1 MKKIFVLLTMA
12 LLCACTQ
19 DLTEQGVSVESAS
32 PQSKVIRMEDVA
44 TVQGSL
50 LVKFNE
56 EVIERVEAGVSRSE
70 STRSGI
76 DAFDVVLD
84 EVGVTQLQRLF
95 PVDVRS
101 EEKARAAGL
110 HRWYEVVFD
119 ESADVDVV
127 ANTLAEVAEVTNVQI
142 MSRYMSLAQDS
153 MPVVMGNGA
162 AAASATR
169 ADKITGS
176 PYPAFNDP
184 GLARQWHY
192 INTGNTSIYSG
203 IRQGADVNCL
213 EAWPITAGDP
223 RVIVAIIDNFV
234 KYDHPDLAANMW
246 VNVLEKNGRP
256 GVDDDG
262 NGYADDVYGWNFFN
276 NRALNSDE
284 NYAGTDH
291 GTHVAGTVAAVNNN
305 GIGGCG
311 VAGGTGKGDG
321 ARLMGCQIFFQKK
334 YNGNSWT
341 SASTTAAN
349 IAKAFKYAADNGAS
363 IAQCSYGSQS
373 EDGVPKY
380 MNDGAYVATN
390 TAEHEAIE
398 YFIEHGGCDALS
410 GGLVVFA
417 SGNEAMSSSCY
428 PGAYR
433 NYISVT
439 AMSCDFTPAYYTNY
453 GQGVNICAPG
463 GDYLQSY
470 GDLGY
475 GEVPANNLLASSIY
489 STGYNSSTIDADGYN
504 YNNGTSMACP
514 HVSGVAALGL
524 AHALAL
530 GKKFTVEEYK
540 TILLTSVNNI
550 DRYCSGSKKTLGEN
564 NYIVDMPLKDYQT
577 RMGTGYIDAFR
588 VLMNVE
594 GTPCVP
600 VRIGSQQAVDI
611 SQQVGDGVAK
621 YTFVDEGVSIS
632 EADMEKLGIKDK
644 PTISKTGRLT
654 IHCTKP
660 GSAIVTVRFIAGGS
674 TAGSDYTTGG
684 MVVEKKF
691 AIIARGVASNGGWL

>member
-1 MKKIFVLLTMA
+1 MGIYTAKIA
-12 LLCACTQ
+12 L
-19 DLTEQGVSVESAS
+19 ESAVN
-32 PQSKVIRMEDVA
+32 PEDVINTPDNIGA
-44 TVQGSL
+44 
-50 LVKFNE
+50 E
-56 EVIERVEAGVSRSE
+56 
-70 STRSGI
+70 
-76 DAFDVVLD
+76 LD
-84 EVGVTQLQRLF
+84 EI
-95 PVDVRS
+95 
-101 EEKARAAGL
+101 EKAIAGPDGIEASREEIEDAQTGL
-110 HRWYEVVFD
+110 IGDPIEEAFMIMYES
-119 ESADVDVV
+119 EY
-127 ANTLAEVAEVTNVQI
+127 NYNQI
-142 MSRYMSLAQDS
+142 MHTIGIHEL
-153 MPVVMGNGA
+153 
-162 AAASATR
+162 AAASMGR
-169 ADKITGS
+169 D
-176 PYPAFNDP
+176 F
-184 GLARQWHY
+184 
-192 INTGNTSIYSG
+192 
-203 IRQGADVNCL
+203 VL
-213 EAWPITAGDP
+213 EA
-223 RVIVAIIDNFV
+223 
-234 KYDHPDLAANMW
+234 
-246 VNVLEKNGRP
+246 
-256 GVDDDG
+256 
-262 NGYADDVYGWNFFN
+262 ADREGFFK
-276 NRALNSDE
+276 RISDWLKDMF
-284 NYAGTDH
+284 A
-291 GTHVAGTVAAVNNN
+291 
-305 GIGGCG
+305 
-311 VAGGTGKGDG
+311 K
-321 ARLMGCQIFFQKK
+321 
-334 YNGNSWT
+334 
-341 SASTTAAN
+341 

-373 EDGVPKY
+373 EDGKPKY